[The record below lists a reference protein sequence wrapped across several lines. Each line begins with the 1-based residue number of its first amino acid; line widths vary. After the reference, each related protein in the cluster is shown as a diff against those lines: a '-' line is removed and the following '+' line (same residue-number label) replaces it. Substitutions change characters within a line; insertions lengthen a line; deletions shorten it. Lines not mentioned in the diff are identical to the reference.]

1 VAHWQSKIVERN
13 SNFNGGGLTRFAG
26 RHERPPVGSGPDPR
40 RPYTRFLSE
49 LPPRMELKTPDS
61 DSMPPNRA
69 SGFYPSVAS
78 IEYLDVENRI
88 IENISD
94 NPDRPN
100 EVSTLDTL
108 YEATGG
114 PLERDETKHYAV
126 MTYYEGPSVPQGFIF
141 TGFDTWTFKR
151 TQCQAVVDFVMQRM
165 WGLSRQGGATQVA
178 SGRAVQPRTPATGA
192 RARAGPAYVRP
203 VGMRPWRPPAPPRRT
218 ASPPEHR
225 E

>member
-1 VAHWQSKIVERN
+1 LGA
-13 SNFNGGGLTRFAG
+13 A
-26 RHERPPVGSGPDPR
+26 
-40 RPYTRFLSE
+40 
-49 LPPRMELKTPDS
+49 
-61 DSMPPNRA
+61 
-69 SGFYPSVAS
+69 

-141 TGFDTWTFKR
+141 TGFDTWTFRR
-151 TQCQAVVDFVMQRM
+151 TQCQALVDFVMQRI
-165 WGLSRQGGATQVA
+165 WGLNRTTRPAYVA
-178 SGRAVQPRTPATGA
+178 SGEAAEVRPSAASA
-192 RARAGPAYVRP
+192 RARAGPALVRQ
-203 VGMRPWRPPAPPRRT
+203 VGMRPWRPPVPPRRAAGT
-218 ASPPEHR
+218 PGPR
-225 E
+225 D